1 MTTTA
6 EKIYVMNAYVNGET
20 IQFKS
25 RNTPDND
32 WLWSTNPIWDWN
44 RSEYRIKPVPVEPRV
59 LYRIKEGDFM
69 YRTHHTRRDAE
80 DAIRLD
86 GCFSSNSTVVKF
98 IEVLDDDK

>member
-44 RSEYRIKPVPVEPRV
+44 RSEYRIKPAPVEPATVYMIRDGGF
-59 LYRIKEGDFM
+59 LYRQYENPT
-69 YRTHHTRRDAE
+69 YALQ
-80 DAIRLD
+80 AIRND
-86 GCFSSNSTVVKF
+86 GCFNEDATVVKF
-98 IEVLDDDK
+98 IEVLDDE